1 MEKKIKLISGTA
13 NRKLAEEISSYLNI
27 PLTPIE
33 ISRFND
39 GEIYV
44 KIKESIRGADVYVI
58 QPTSPPTNENLVELL
73 IITDALK
80 RASAKEITAIIPYYG
95 YARQDRKATPR
106 EPITAKLVADL
117 LTVAGINRVVTFDL
131 HVDQIQGFFNIPL
144 DNLEL
149 IPTIADYL
157 LDKGIENVVVV
168 SPDTG
173 GAKRAR
179 QLAKLLDAP
188 IAIIDKRRPK
198 PGEASIMNII
208 GEVEGKNAI
217 LVDDMIDTAG
227 TITKAAEALVEKG
240 AQDVYICATHPVFSG
255 PAVERLSSDKI
266 SEVIVTNTIQIPEEK
281 KLSKIKIISVA
292 SLLAESIRRISEG
305 QPMGVLFDGL
315 YDKLAR
321 KREAK
326 GETNER

>member
-131 HVDQIQGFFNIPL
+131 HVDQIQGFFNI
-144 DNLEL
+144 
-149 IPTIADYL
+149 
-157 LDKGIENVVVV
+157 
-168 SPDTG
+168 
-173 GAKRAR
+173 
-179 QLAKLLDAP
+179 
-188 IAIIDKRRPK
+188 
-198 PGEASIMNII
+198 
-208 GEVEGKNAI
+208 
-217 LVDDMIDTAG
+217 
-227 TITKAAEALVEKG
+227 
-240 AQDVYICATHPVFSG
+240 
-255 PAVERLSSDKI
+255 
-266 SEVIVTNTIQIPEEK
+266 
-281 KLSKIKIISVA
+281 
-292 SLLAESIRRISEG
+292 
-305 QPMGVLFDGL
+305 
-315 YDKLAR
+315 
-321 KREAK
+321 
-326 GETNER
+326 